1 MKEQMLQKYSIFE
14 LKRYLAELER
24 KDGREAVEKLVG
36 KEKADEIDREFEMK
50 IALRVEPYWKD
61 IQAYERGNWFAR
73 KWVQIKY
80 QLLDKHGDCNVPR
93 SVLEAI
99 VDTMMPDIRAFFES
113 EEGQREFEEW
123 KRERELKQAE
133 KEKNSSASK
142 KKVG

>member
-1 MKEQMLQKYSIFE
+1 MKELMLQKYSIFE
-14 LKRYLAELER
+14 LKRYLAETER
-24 KDGREAVEKLVG
+24 QYGRGSVEKLVG
-36 KEKADEIDREFEMK
+36 KENAAEIDREFEME

>member
-14 LKRYLAELER
+14 LKRYLAEIER
-24 KDGREAVEKLVG
+24 QYGREAVEKLVG
-36 KEKADEIDREFEMK
+36 KEQADEIDRDFELE

-123 KRERELKQAE
+123 KKERELKLAE
-133 KEKNSSASK
+133 REKRTGKRK
-142 KKVG
+142 KKTR

>member
-14 LKRYLAELER
+14 LKRYLSEIENQY
-24 KDGREAVEKLVG
+24 GREAVEKLVG
-36 KEKADEIDREFEMK
+36 KETANEINGEFEME
-50 IALRVEPYWKD
+50 IVLRLGPYWKD
-61 IQAYERGNWFAR
+61 IQAYEHGNWFAR

-123 KRERELKQAE
+123 KKERELKLAE
-133 KEKNSSASK
+133 REKRKGKRK
-142 KKVG
+142 KKGG